1 MAVTIPME
9 FQRASEDFE
18 AFLRDARDISGLSTR
33 NQTYTMAQ
41 AVLVTFRCRLSVID
55 AIRFANILPP
65 VLRALFV
72 TDWDPGEPQREF
84 RDRADLTREVLS
96 LRRDHNFS
104 PETAIWDVATALRR
118 HVDET
123 ALDDLLGHMPRG
135 AAQFWAVT

>member
-1 MAVTIPME
+1 MTIPME
-9 FQRASEDFE
+9 FQHASEDFE
-18 AFLRDARDISGLSTR
+18 AFLRDAREISGLSTR
-33 NQTYTMAQ
+33 NQAYTMVQ
-41 AVLVTFRCRLSVID
+41 AVLLTFRRRLSIVE

-72 TDWDPGEPQREF
+72 TDWDPEEPKTEF
-84 RDRADLTREVLS
+84 RNPADLAREVLS

-104 PETAIWDVATALRR
+104 PQTAIRDVATALRR

-123 ALDDLLGHMPRG
+123 ALDHLLGQMPQG

>member
-9 FQRASEDFE
+9 FQHASGDFE

-41 AVLVTFRCRLSVID
+41 AVLVTFRRRLSVID
-55 AIRFANILPP
+55 AIRFANVLPP

-72 TDWDPGEPQREF
+72 ADWDPEEPQREF
-84 RDRADLTREVLS
+84 TDRAELTLEVQG

-104 PETAIWDVATALRR
+104 PETAIQDVATALRR
-118 HVDET
+118 HVDQK
-123 ALDDLLGHMPRG
+123 ALNELLERMPSG
-135 AAQFWAVT
+135 AAEFWAET